1 MAMTPTVVVL
11 RALGLGDFLT
21 AVPAFRALRRG
32 YPRHRLILCAPR
44 PLSAL
49 AALTGA
55 VDELRPTPAL
65 APLHADLHGAALAV
79 NLHGRGPQSHRLVKQ
94 AEPERVI
101 AFAHP
106 SLPWSLQGPSWRRD
120 EHEIDRWCRLLDS
133 SGIASDRADMYIR
146 LPGTSRD
153 RRLTVIHPGAASLS
167 RRWPASR
174 FAQVAR
180 AEAARGRRVVV
191 TGSAAERR
199 LAARVAAWADLPS
212 NAAVAGRTS
221 LADLVRLVA
230 RAGRVVCGDT
240 GVAHVA
246 TAVRTPSVI
255 VFGPMSPALW
265 GPTDLECHRVLWRGI
280 SGDPHGDTPD
290 PGLLA
295 IEADEVLEALASL
308 EPGCRTEH
316 PGRDRRL
323 AGQAAAVSR
332 GGA

>member
-1 MAMTPTVVVL
+1 MTPMVVVV

-21 AVPAFRALRRG
+21 AVPAYRALRRC
-32 YPRHRLILCAPR
+32 YPRHRVILCAPP

-55 VDELRPTPAL
+55 IDELRPTPAL
-65 APLHADLHGAALAV
+65 APLHPDLHGAAIAV
-79 NLHGRGPQSHRLVKQ
+79 NLHGRGPQSHRVVQQ

-106 SLPWSLQGPSWRRD
+106 SLPWSLQGPSWHRD
-120 EHEIDRWCRLLDS
+120 EHEIDRWCRLLES

-146 LPGTSRD
+146 PRSTSRD
-153 RRLTVIHPGAASLS
+153 QRLTVIHPGAASAS

-191 TGSAAERR
+191 TGSPAERR
-199 LAARVAAWADLPS
+199 LAARVATYAGLPP
-212 NAAVAGRTS
+212 NAVAAGRTD
-221 LADLVRLVA
+221 LAELVRLVA
-230 RAGRVVCGDT
+230 RAGRVICGDT

-246 TAVRTPSVI
+246 TAVRTPSV
-255 VFGPMSPALW
+255 VMFGPTSPALW
-265 GPTDLECHRVLWRGI
+265 GPTDPERHRVLWRGI

-295 IEADEVLEALASL
+295 IETDEVLEALASL
-308 EPGCRTEH
+308 EPGLR
-316 PGRDRRL
+316 
-323 AGQAAAVSR
+323 
-332 GGA
+332 